1 MDSTFSPSTALRVT
15 CLCAQWCGTCRDY
28 QSIFESLKL
37 EFPQLAFEWIDVE
50 DQADLVDPIEVEN
63 FPTLLI
69 AQSGKARFFGT
80 ITPHVE
86 TIRRL
91 IQAHLTDGG
100 VASYPA
106 EVNAL
111 AQRLTAQAS

>member
-1 MDSTFSPSTALRVT
+1 MPNSLAFVA

-28 QSIFESLKL
+28 QAVFEQLKA
-37 EFPQLAFEWIDVE
+37 EFPQLRFLWIDVE
-50 DQADLVDPIEVEN
+50 DQAELVDPIEVEN

-69 AQSGKARFFGT
+69 ANEGHARFFGT
-80 ITPHVE
+80 ITPQVQ

-91 IQAHLTDGG
+91 IQANLEGAG
-100 VASYPA
+100 AAPYPN

-111 AQRLTAQAS
+111 AKRLASQMR

>member
-1 MDSTFSPSTALRVT
+1 VF
-15 CLCAQWCGTCRDY
+15 AQ
-28 QSIFESLKL
+28 LKA

-69 AQSGKARFFGT
+69 AHGGQARFFGT

-91 IQAHLTDGG
+91 IQAHVGG
-100 VASYPA
+100 GGTSSYPA

-111 AQRLTAQAS
+111 VQRLAASAS